1 MPLNLLARGM
11 NLVSRTLNRDSIMTI
26 YLQAQQLLA
35 AIEAE
40 LKNTSL
46 WNDVPPSAEALA
58 STTPFC
64 IDTMAFT
71 DWLQFVF
78 LVKMQQLV
86 VMQMPLPENMAI
98 QPMAEEAFKPLT
110 TDTRE
115 LLALILSF
123 DQLLNK
129 RIK

>member
-1 MPLNLLARGM
+1 
-11 NLVSRTLNRDSIMTI
+11 MTI

-35 AIEAE
+35 AIEVE
-40 LKNTSL
+40 LKNAAL
-46 WNDVPPSAEALA
+46 WNEIPPSVEALA

-64 IDTMAFT
+64 IDTMAFA

-78 LVKMQQLV
+78 LVKMSKLV
-86 VMQMPLPENMAI
+86 AMQMPLPENMAI

-110 TDTRE
+110 ADTRK
-115 LLALILSF
+115 LLSLILSF

-129 RIK
+129 TVK

>member
-1 MPLNLLARGM
+1 MRLNLFGRGTD
-11 NLVSRTLNRDSIMTI
+11 LVSRTLNRDTMMTI

-35 AIEAE
+35 AIEVE
-40 LKNTSL
+40 LKNAAL
-46 WNDVPPSAEALA
+46 WNEIPPSVEALA

-64 IDTMAFT
+64 IDTMPFT
-71 DWLQFVF
+71 DWLQFIF
-78 LVKMQQLV
+78 LAKMTQRV

-98 QPMAEEAFKPLT
+98 QPMAEEAFKVVT
-110 TDTRE
+110 ADTRE

-129 RIK
+129 KN

>member
-1 MPLNLLARGM
+1 
-11 NLVSRTLNRDSIMTI
+11 MTI
-26 YLQAQQLLA
+26 YLQVQQLLV

-46 WNDVPPSAEALA
+46 WNSVTPSAEALA

-64 IDTMAFT
+64 IDTMPFT
-71 DWLQFVF
+71 DWLQFIF
-78 LVKMQQLV
+78 LVKMKQLV
-86 VMQMPLPENMAI
+86 VMQMPLPHKMAI
-98 QPMAEEAFKPLT
+98 QPMAEEAFKSLT
-110 TDTRE
+110 VDTRE

-129 RIK
+129 KN

>member
-1 MPLNLLARGM
+1 
-11 NLVSRTLNRDSIMTI
+11 MTT
-26 YLQAQQLLA
+26 YLQVQQLLI

-40 LKNTSL
+40 LKSQSL
-46 WNDVPPSAEALA
+46 WNEVMPSAEALA

-64 IDTMAFT
+64 IDTLHFT
-71 DWLQFVF
+71 DWLQFIF
-78 LVKMQQLV
+78 LVKMKQLV

-98 QPMAEEAFKPLT
+98 HPMAEEAFKSLT
-110 TDTRE
+110 VDTRE

-129 RIK
+129 KN

>member
-1 MPLNLLARGM
+1 MAKF
-11 NLVSRTLNRDSIMTI
+11 VWSRYCVGVVTLNRDTLMTV

-40 LKNTSL
+40 LKHSLL
-46 WNDVPPSAEALA
+46 WNEVKPSAEALA

-64 IDTMAFT
+64 IDTMSFA
-71 DWLQFVF
+71 DWLQFIF
-78 LVKMQQLV
+78 LVKMKQLV

-98 QPMAEEAFKPLT
+98 QPMAEEAFKPVAA
-110 TDTRE
+110 DTRE

-129 RIK
+129 NF

>member
-1 MPLNLLARGM
+1 
-11 NLVSRTLNRDSIMTI
+11 MTI
-26 YLQAQQLLA
+26 YLQVQQLLA

-46 WNDVPPSAEALA
+46 WNKVPPSTDALA

-64 IDTMAFT
+64 IDTMAFA

-78 LVKMQQLV
+78 LVKMSKLV
-86 VMQMPLPENMAI
+86 AMQMPLPENMAI
-98 QPMAEEAFKPLT
+98 QPMAEEAFKPQT
-110 TDTRE
+110 ADTRK
-115 LLALILSF
+115 LLSLILSF

-129 RIK
+129 NS

>member
-1 MPLNLLARGM
+1 
-11 NLVSRTLNRDSIMTI
+11 MTVYI
-26 YLQAQQLLA
+26 QAQELLV

-40 LKNTSL
+40 LKHQSL
-46 WNDVPPSAEALA
+46 WNDVAPSAEALA

-64 IDTMAFT
+64 VDSMPFT
-71 DWLQFVF
+71 DWLQFIF
-78 LVKMQQLV
+78 LVKIKQLV
-86 VMQMPLPENMAI
+86 VMQMPLPDKMAVH
-98 QPMAEEAFKPLT
+98 PMAEEAFKPVA

-129 RIK
+129 NS

>member
-1 MPLNLLARGM
+1 MM
-11 NLVSRTLNRDSIMTI
+11 MI

-40 LKNTSL
+40 LKNTAL
-46 WNDVPPSAEALA
+46 WNDVMPTAEALA

-64 IDTMAFT
+64 IDTMPFT
-71 DWLQFVF
+71 DWLQFIF
-78 LVKMQQLV
+78 LIKMKQLV

-98 QPMAEEAFKPLT
+98 HPMAEEAFKSVT
-110 TDTRE
+110 VDTRE
-115 LLALILSF
+115 LLTLILSF

-129 RIK
+129 AS